1 MEKIQEMIELF
12 NSGID
17 MTNSALAIAAYILSS
32 LAIFTIAKRRC
43 IKKPWMAWVPVV
55 NVWIVGSIADQYRYV
70 TKREVKNNRK
80 VLLALSIAMTALCA
94 ALIVL
99 ICVLIFRLRITAGI
113 NLDGLIRAFQNGN
126 FEFLVPYAEYM
137 AVPILS
143 LLFLLLA
150 MSAVA
155 VAYSVI
161 YYMTLYDVYK
171 SCIPNRSKMF
181 LLLSIFGN
189 LAISGVE
196 AVFLMICRNKD
207 QGMPP
212 RKADVA
218 PAEQLPLVPTTEEVP
233 PEQPISDVE

>member
-1 MEKIQEMIELF
+1 
-12 NSGID
+12 

-55 NVWIVGSIADQYRYV
+55 NVWIVGSIADQYCYV

-181 LLLSIFGN
+181 LLLSICGN